1 MSKYERYFLMQSGDV
16 LNYIKEKLDFFDIGA
31 NLECAEIGDGNLNYV
46 FRIWDKE
53 SNKSLIVKQAG
64 VTARISDDF
73 KLSTNR
79 AKIEADVLQLENE
92 LAPGLVPFVYQ
103 YDDVMSCTVME
114 DLSDYKIMRQ
124 ALNEYEKF
132 PLFADH
138 ISTFMVNTLLLT
150 TDVVLDHQQK
160 KQLVQ
165 KYSNPEL
172 CEITEDLVYTE
183 PFNDYRQRNDVFGPN
198 LEWVRKEFYGDKELR
213 LEAAKLKFQFM
224 THAQALI
231 HGDLH
236 TGSFF
241 VKQDSTKVIDPEFAF
256 YGPIGYDV
264 GNVMANLIFA
274 WIHAEATMKDVQLRL
289 DYLAWLETTISNVID
304 LFKNKFL
311 QVWEQ
316 HATDLLAKEKGLA
329 QWYLATVMEDTSGVT
344 GLELSRRVIGLAHV
358 KDIISITDEY
368 SRLRAERICL
378 TAAKRFIKERQW
390 VREGKDYLR
399 ILQESVSVSS
409 KEY

>member
-1 MSKYERYFLMQSGDV
+1 MSKYDGYFLMKSGDV
-16 LNYIKEKLDFFDIGA
+16 IDYIKEKLDFFEVNA

-46 FRIWDKE
+46 FRIWDKK

-79 AKIEADVLQLENE
+79 AKIEADVLKLENE
-92 LAPGLVPFVYQ
+92 LAPGLVPYVYQ

-124 ALNEYEKF
+124 ALMEYEKF
-132 PLFADH
+132 PFFADH
-138 ISTFMVNTLLLT
+138 ITTFMVNTLLLT

-183 PFNDYRQRNDVFGPN
+183 PFNNYRQRNDVFEPN
-198 LEWVRKEFYGDKELR
+198 LEWVRREIYGDEELR
-213 LEAAKLKFQFM
+213 LEAAKLKFQFI

-236 TGSFF
+236 TGSIF

-256 YGPIGYDV
+256 YGPVGYDV

-274 WIHAEATMKDVQLRL
+274 WVHAEATIQEAQQRS
-289 DYLAWLETTISNVID
+289 DYLRWLEKTIIDVVD
-304 LFKNKFL
+304 LFKTKFL
-311 QVWEQ
+311 QTWETN
-316 HATDLLAKEKGLA
+316 ATELLAKEEGMA
-329 QWYLATVMEDTSGVT
+329 QWYLATVMEDTSGVA

-358 KDIISITDEY
+358 KDITSITDEY
-368 SRLRAERICL
+368 SRLRAERVCL

-390 VREGKDYLR
+390 IREGKDYLR
-399 ILQESVSVSS
+399 ILQESVNSNTPIS
-409 KEY
+409 